1 MAWGEGQPRK
11 QNKGKHQVDAEHMQ
25 IGCHKTTVLLFTSF
39 FTDTH
44 SHSHFAYSS
53 NPVDPSIFPAFLQ
66 LEVLILFLTIWLL
79 FLLPFSPA
87 KHLDSFNK
95 SSFIINITYAALPA
109 LGIKQKSS
117 LSSHF
122 LLTFPVF
129 FLTYIVS
136 CFSLQSSAAANSIF
150 VA

>member
-1 MAWGEGQPRK
+1 MRVGL
-11 QNKGKHQVDAEHMQ
+11 
-25 IGCHKTTVLLFTSF
+25 HKATVLFLTSF
-39 FTDTH
+39 FTHTR
-44 SHSHFAYSS
+44 SRTHFAYSS
-53 NPVDPSIFPAFLQ
+53 NPVDPHIFPAFLQ
-66 LEVLILFLTIWLL
+66 LEVLILFHTIWLL

-87 KHLDSFNK
+87 KHLGSFNK
-95 SSFIINITYAALPA
+95 SSFIVNITYAALPA

-136 CFSLQSSAAANSIF
+136 CIPLQSPAAANSIF
-150 VA
+150 IA

>member
-1 MAWGEGQPRK
+1 MAWGQGQPRK
-11 QNKGKHQVDAEHMQ
+11 QNKGEQRVDAEHMQ
-25 IGCHKTTVLLFTSF
+25 IDLHKTTVLLFASF
-39 FTDTH
+39 FTDTG
-44 SHSHFAYSS
+44 SRSHFAYSS
-53 NPVDPSIFPAFLQ
+53 SPADRYVFPAFLQ

-95 SSFIINITYAALPA
+95 SFIINITYAASPA

-117 LSSHF
+117 LSPHF

-129 FLTYIVS
+129 FLSYIVS
-136 CFSLQSSAAANSIF
+136 CFSLQSSAAANSVI
-150 VA
+150 AA